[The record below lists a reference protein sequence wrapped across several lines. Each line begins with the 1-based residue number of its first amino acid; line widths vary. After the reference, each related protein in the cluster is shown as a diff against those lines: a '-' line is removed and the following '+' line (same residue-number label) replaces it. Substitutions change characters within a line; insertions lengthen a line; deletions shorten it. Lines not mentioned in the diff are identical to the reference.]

1 MPRLMQKL
9 RRGRCVIC
17 GKWWIT
23 EMTSPGG
30 NVSTDPCPYCNTTPC
45 IMDFLAD
52 YVLGTSKMSTE
63 KAIEYVVTL
72 ETQSECELCI
82 EEEILGRKNNSW
94 REGKAREEVI
104 DAIMLRYDFLDETG
118 VTERGKQR
126 WTAKELIK
134 YHLGKES
141 NKDV

>member
-1 MPRLMQKL
+1 
-9 RRGRCVIC
+9 
-17 GKWWIT
+17 
-23 EMTSPGG
+23 MTQPGG

-52 YVLGTSKMSTE
+52 YVLGTSKMPMK
-63 KAIEYVVTL
+63 KALEYVVTL

-82 EEEILGRKNNSW
+82 EEEILGRKK
-94 REGKAREEVI
+94 KARVTVI
-104 DAIMLRYDFLDETG
+104 DAIMLRYDFLDESG
-118 VTERGKQR
+118 VTERGDQR